1 MERSQKGVYMPDS
14 YILGIQ
20 SNGEDLQKR
29 VLLRL
34 GWPKGAMRDD
44 ICYAQGNGREKES
57 LWLSSPMTRGL
68 QEVHQ
73 VNR

>member
-29 VLLRL
+29 VVF
-34 GWPKGAMRDD
+34 
-44 ICYAQGNGREKES
+44 S
-57 LWLSSPMTRGL
+57 LDGPRTANRVISPM
-68 QEVHQ
+68 VWP
-73 VNR
+73 